1 MKVVLLL
8 FFINRIPRS
17 NDLVEELVPG
27 LFLVLSFWCDV
38 CEPSVSCPDVS
49 WVATQGHV
57 ALGGK
62 TVVLVKEKKIKI

>member
-38 CEPSVSCPDVS
+38 CEP
-49 WVATQGHV
+49 
-57 ALGGK
+57 
-62 TVVLVKEKKIKI
+62 